1 VSGSY
6 LVRERLAVSKLA
18 ASKFEADRFDVKKLN
33 EMAVKEQHQIKI
45 SNIFTAV
52 KTDVNEDFYGTWESI
67 ESISDFD
74 EESLGYYKWK
84 QICVCVCVS

>member
-1 VSGSY
+1 
-6 LVRERLAVSKLA
+6 
-18 ASKFEADRFDVKKLN
+18 
-33 EMAVKEQHQIKI
+33 MAVGEQHQVKI

-52 KTDVNEDFYGTWESI
+52 KTDVSQDFYRTWESI

-84 QICVCVCVS
+84 QMCFVCVCLCSVLLLID